1 MNILGFL
8 RTRQWVYLRR
18 LVLVVAIV
26 ILGLRNYGNTFSS
39 WLRGPDREHD
49 IVLTQAE
56 FRPDIGE
63 TKPAWIIGLR
73 NVSARHTYDQI
84 ELEATYKDENGEV
97 LETDRLIVRQKLI
110 PGEEQLIASTDVK
123 SRPGAASGT
132 LKVVSASSVEP

>member
-8 RTRQWVYLRR
+8 RTRQWVYIRR

-26 ILGLRNYGNTFSS
+26 ILGLRNYSNTLSS
-39 WLRGPDREHD
+39 WLRGPDHEHD

-73 NVSARHTYDQI
+73 NASARYTYDQI
-84 ELEATYKDENGEV
+84 ELEATYIDETGKV
-97 LETDRLIVRQKLI
+97 LETDRLIVRQKFV

-123 SRPGAASGT
+123 SRPGATSGT
-132 LKVVSASSVEP
+132 LKVLSATSVEP

>member
-8 RTRQWVYLRR
+8 RTRQWVYIRR
-18 LVLVVAIV
+18 LVLVAAIV
-26 ILGLRNYGNTFSS
+26 ILGLRNYGNTLSS

-63 TKPAWIIGLR
+63 TNPAWIIGLR

-84 ELEATYKDENGEV
+84 ELEATYKDENGKV